1 MRRCARHE
9 ARNAVTGRASI
20 CSKAALGLQ
29 LTISV
34 LLLYLPGPAFPAAEA
49 DAQHYAGRRVSDV
62 LRSLAAESIT
72 FIYNSQI
79 LGEEELVRAEPR
91 SRSGVELAREI
102 LAPYGLVPQPVASGV
117 YAIVRDALAARST
130 ARPHVDDAPI
140 EEVVVQTSRYSLATD
155 YADAHTFLTQEQVQA
170 LPRLADETLRAV
182 QRLPGTAGNGVSSLA
197 SIRGG
202 EPTETAILL
211 DGLRLYEPFHL
222 KHFFSPVSLLDSRLI
237 ERMDVFSGGYPAMYG
252 ERMSAVIDARTV
264 RPATP
269 RYYEL
274 GLSLFHA
281 NAMAHT
287 SFDKERGHA
296 LLSIRR
302 SNLSELAQFSQR
314 ELGEP
319 EYFDGFARV
328 DYAITSADTLA
339 VSALAS
345 RDRIKAVRESK
356 GQRAFAE
363 YRNNYVWATWDRE
376 WSEGASTR
384 LTGSFIDVT
393 NERRGTV
400 DDPGRRVGRVADER
414 FFHIAGLRLDGE
426 LSGDRLAHRYGVE
439 VRRLDAAYD
448 YASEVFFAAGAPF
461 PDSPPRSQTSVV
473 SPDPHGYETA
483 AFWDTR
489 INVGERWTT
498 QLGLRFDTQSYDASA
513 AAEQWSPRLSLRYE
527 LGPHTLLRASAGR
540 YYQAQGINELQVED
554 GLDRFHAPQFADHAI
569 VGFEHAFAS
578 GLGLRVEAY
587 RKKYGR
593 PAPRFE
599 NLFNVLGLLPELEF
613 DRVRIEPDSAR
624 AEGAELLLSW
634 RPHSSWSG
642 WLGYTWSQARDR
654 IEGTDVPRSWD
665 QKHAVSAGLAWVSA
679 PWSVTVADSWHTGW
693 PTTSLTLVNGD
704 AGPRVVIGQRNTQRL
719 GDYHS
724 LDLRIQRTFQLSRG
738 ELDVFFEASNL
749 TSRENPCCTEYD
761 LRFDN
766 GISRLESDEKHW
778 LPLVPSIG
786 VLWRFDPLRRGS
798 SGE

>member
-9 ARNAVTGRASI
+9 ARNAVAGRANI
-20 CSKAALGLQ
+20 WSKAALGLQ

-34 LLLYLPGPAFPAAEA
+34 LLLYLPGPAFPAAES
-49 DAQHYAGRRVSDV
+49 DAQHYAGRRVTDV
-62 LRSLAAESIT
+62 LRSLAAEGIT

-79 LGEEELVRAEPR
+79 LAEETLVREEPR
-91 SRSGVELAREI
+91 SRSGVELAREV
-102 LAPYGLVPQPVASGV
+102 LAPHGLAAQPVASGV
-117 YAIVRDALAARST
+117 YAIVRDARAARS
-130 ARPHVDDAPI
+130 AGRPRVDDAPI

-155 YADAHTFLTQEQVQA
+155 YADSHTFLTQQEVQA

-237 ERMDVFSGGYPAMYG
+237 GSMDVFSGGYPALYG
-252 ERMSAVIDARTV
+252 ERMSAIIDARTV
-264 RPATP
+264 RPAPP

-281 NAMAHT
+281 NAIAHT
-287 SFDKERGHA
+287 AFDEERGHA

-302 SNLSELAQFSQR
+302 SNLSELAQFSRR
-314 ELGEP
+314 ELGKP
-319 EYFDGFARV
+319 DYFDGFARV
-328 DYAITSADTLA
+328 DYAITPADTLA
-339 VSALAS
+339 VSGLAS
-345 RDRIKAVRESK
+345 RDRIDAVRESQ
-356 GQRAFAE
+356 GQRASAE
-363 YRNNYVWATWDRE
+363 YRNSYVWATWDRE
-376 WSEGASTR
+376 WSDSTSTR
-384 LTGSFIDVT
+384 LIGSFIDVT
-393 NERRGTV
+393 NQRRGSV

-414 FFHIAGLRLDGE
+414 FFHVAGLRLDGK
-426 LSGDRLAHRYGVE
+426 LAGDSLAHRYGVE
-439 VRRLDAAYD
+439 VRRLEAAYE
-448 YASEVFFAAGAPF
+448 YTSEVLFAAGVPF
-461 PDSPPRSQTSVV
+461 PDSPPSSQTSEL
-473 SPDPHGYETA
+473 SPEPRGYETA

-489 INVGERWTT
+489 VDIGERWTV
-498 QLGLRFDTQSYDASA
+498 QVGLRFDTQSYDDSA

-554 GLDRFHAPQFADHAI
+554 GLDRFHAPQFADHTI
-569 VGFEHAFAS
+569 VGFEHTFAA
-578 GLGLRVEAY
+578 GVGLRIEAY
-587 RKKYGR
+587 RKEYGR

-613 DRVRIEPDSAR
+613 DRVRIDPDSAR
-624 AEGAELLLSW
+624 TEGAEFLLSW
-634 RPHSSWSG
+634 RPQSSWSG

-654 IEGTDVPRSWD
+654 IDGKDVARSWD
-665 QKHAVSAGLAWVSA
+665 QKHAISGGLAWVNG
-679 PWSVTVADSWHTGW
+679 PWSVTVADSWHSGW
-693 PTTSLTLVNGD
+693 PTTTLALVDSD
-704 AGPRVVIGQRNTQRL
+704 AGPRVVIGERNARRL

-724 LDLRIQRTFQLSRG
+724 LDLRIQRTLQLSRG
-738 ELDVFFEASNL
+738 ELDVFFEASNV

-761 LRFDN
+761 LRFEN
-766 GISRLESDEKHW
+766 GVFRLESDEKHW

-786 VLWRFDPLRRGS
+786 VLWRFEPSRRVS
-798 SGE
+798 SAE